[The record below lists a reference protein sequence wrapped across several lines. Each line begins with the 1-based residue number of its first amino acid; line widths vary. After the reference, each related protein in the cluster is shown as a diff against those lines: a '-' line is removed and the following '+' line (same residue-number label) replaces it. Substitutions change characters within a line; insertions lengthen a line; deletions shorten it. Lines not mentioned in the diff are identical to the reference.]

1 MMGFMKETI
10 IYEGKETRVFINQ
23 CHNPKKKTRLFSVRK
38 DDDSGFGELLGIIKF
53 SGRWRQYIFEPE
65 KNTIWSKS
73 CLSGIIEFLDK
84 INKEERAKWR
94 KKK

>member
-1 MMGFMKETI
+1 MGFKKDI
-10 IYEGKETRVFINQ
+10 VIYERGEIKISINQ
-23 CHNPKKKTRLFSVRK
+23 CHAKGRKTRLFAIRR
-38 DDDSGFGELLGIIKF
+38 DDNTGFGDFLGGIKF

-73 CLSGIIEFLDK
+73 CLLGIIEFLDK